1 MNTPLL
7 FYVFLI
13 FYLPWHP
20 NPTQKQHL
28 LDYNDN
34 DFLHERLRIGDE
46 KAYDFLMDNY
56 YTKLCAYARSLTKD
70 SETAEDIVQNVM
82 ANIWSRR
89 KIIKYKKAVSSYL
102 YKSVYNEFLS
112 QFRNK
117 TKVIYLEKKYIEAL
131 DTLVEIESPDMD
143 RLLKIVNQ
151 EIDNLPQKCKQVF
164 ILNKKEGLTH
174 IEISEHLGISLK
186 TIEGHMTRA
195 FKILE
200 KRVGKKTKTILF
212 LLFGFKNVNRAMF
225 R

>member
-1 MNTPLL
+1 M
-7 FYVFLI
+7 
-13 FYLPWHP
+13 
-20 NPTQKQHL
+20 
-28 LDYNDN
+28 
-34 DFLHERLRIGDE
+34 
-46 KAYDFLMDNY
+46 
-56 YTKLCAYARSLTKD
+56 
-70 SETAEDIVQNVM
+70 
-82 ANIWSRR
+82 
-89 KIIKYKKAVSSYL
+89 
-102 YKSVYNEFLS
+102 
-112 QFRNK
+112 
-117 TKVIYLEKKYIEAL
+117 